1 MARRFVRAL
10 FGPILSGRVESVAA
24 GVMMEGRRVLRGR
37 GDSGQRQRRNNDKRC
52 SHIVPPKISG
62 SAAHPCLLASVNQS
76 VPETRRQ
83 RWAALPAR
91 LLMENPGWFSKS
103 NWATLRHAAVQ
114 YRER

>member
-52 SHIVPPKISG
+52 SHSVPPNNMGSG
-62 SAAHPCLLASVNQS
+62 EWGVGSGGSMSDFFDSYSP
-76 VPETRRQ
+76 
-83 RWAALPAR
+83 LPIPYSPLPVFEPKLSFDTPPDRIQAPR
-91 LLMENPGWFSKS
+91 
-103 NWATLRHAAVQ
+103 ATSGG
-114 YRER
+114 